1 MIRRGEIYWV
11 DLEPVRGSE
20 MKKVRPAVIVSN
32 NLINEHASVIII
44 CPITEALGKTS
55 PIHIPILKS
64 EANLEKE
71 SIIHCGQV
79 RAIDKERIF
88 TLIGKISGNKMRE
101 IEKGLRLAMV
111 L

>member
-44 CPITEALGKTS
+44 CL
-55 PIHIPILKS
+55 
-64 EANLEKE
+64 
-71 SIIHCGQV
+71 
-79 RAIDKERIF
+79 
-88 TLIGKISGNKMRE
+88 
-101 IEKGLRLAMV
+101 
-111 L
+111 